1 MSTTKKKRLPL
12 DHTAAAEGRRLAAD
26 PNIVSVGFGLKFVG
40 GKPTMQVALHY
51 YVRREARC
59 GRDKAARQRAGAVAG

>member
-12 DHTAAAEGRRLAAD
+12 DHTAAAEGRRLVAD

-40 GKPTMQVALHY
+40 GKPTMEAALHY
-51 YVRREARC
+51 YVR
-59 GRDKAARQRAGAVAG
+59 

>member
-12 DHTAAAEGRRLAAD
+12 DHTAAAEGRRLVAD

-40 GKPTMQVALHY
+40 GKPTMQSRY
-51 YVRREARC
+51 ITTCERSSVRTR
-59 GRDKAARQRAGAVAG
+59 

>member
-1 MSTTKKKRLPL
+1 MSTTLKRLPI

-40 GKPTMQVALHY
+40 GKPTMEVALHY
-51 YVRREARC
+51 YVHEKFTAASRC
-59 GRDKAARQRAGAVAG
+59 RSRSRATRPT